1 MQRKKGVQRCI
12 VTEGAETVRN
22 KGEESRDR
30 GCRYRDAEAKTWRC
44 RVAETR
50 RSRDEKNRDR

>member
-1 MQRKKGVQRCI
+1 M
-12 VTEGAETVRN
+12 TEGAETVRN

-30 GCRYRDAEAKTWRC
+30 GCRDICRCRIKTWRW
-44 RVAETR
+44 RVAETK